1 MTHRVV
7 RARPRWQLLSIQI
20 GSVAVALLT
29 AWGMYEYGRSD
40 GGYDVVA
47 AFDQRQQLQQ
57 ELDSSYQTNTQLREQ
72 MAVLE
77 RSSQIEQEAYKQL
90 EGTVNGLQDEILEL
104 KEELAFYR
112 GIVSPG
118 DDQKAGLNLQT
129 FELNPTLIERK
140 FHYKLVLTQVL
151 SNGVVAYGNISF
163 SVEGSEEGQP
173 KEYTLAQLS
182 DNTRELSFR
191 FKYFQSFEGDLSLP
205 EGFIPSKV
213 NLVVKPKS
221 RKHTQLTESINWLI
235 QENR

>member
-1 MTHRVV
+1 MSHRVIK
-7 RARPRWQLLSIQI
+7 ARPRWQLLLIQF
-20 GSVAVALLT
+20 GSAFLAILT
-29 AWGMYEYGRSD
+29 AWGMYEYGRHD

-47 AFDQRQQLQQ
+47 AFDARQKLQN
-57 ELDSSYQTNTQLREQ
+57 ELDGSYQENARLREQ

-118 DDQKAGLNLQT
+118 DAKAGLNLQT
-129 FELNPTLIERK
+129 FELTPTLIEHEY
-140 FHYKLVLTQVL
+140 HYKLVLTQVL

-163 SVEGSEEGQP
+163 SVEGSLDGQP

-182 DNTRELSFR
+182 ELSRELRFR
-191 FKYFQSFEGDLSLP
+191 FKYFQSFEGDLILP

-213 NLVVKPKS
+213 NLVVKPRSK
-221 RKHTQLTESINWLI
+221 KHKQLSESINWMI

>member
-1 MTHRVV
+1 MTHLVV
-7 RARPRWQLLSIQI
+7 RARPRWQVLSMQF
-20 GSVAVALLT
+20 GAALAVILV
-29 AWGMYEYGRSD
+29 AWGMYEYGRHE
-40 GGYDVVA
+40 GGFDVVA
-47 AFDQRQQLQQ
+47 AFEQKQQLQLQLDGSHQ
-57 ELDSSYQTNTQLREQ
+57 ENTQLREQ

-118 DDQKAGLNLQT
+118 DAQQAGLNLQS
-129 FELNPTLIERK
+129 FELTPTLIERK

-163 SVEGSEEGQP
+163 SVEGSQEGQP
-173 KEYTLAQLS
+173 MEYTLAQLS
-182 DNTRELSFR
+182 SNDKELRFR
-191 FKYFQSFEGDLSLP
+191 FKYFQSFEGDLTLP
-205 EGFIPSKV
+205 DGFIPSKV
-213 NLVVKPKS
+213 NLVVKPRS
-221 RKHTQLTESINWLI
+221 QKHKQLTESINWMI

>member
-1 MTHRVV
+1 MSHRVI
-7 RARPRWQLLSIQI
+7 RARPRWQLISIQL
-20 GSVAVALLT
+20 GAALAVLLT
-29 AWGMYEYGRSD
+29 AWGMYEYGRND

-47 AFDQRQQLQQ
+47 AFDQRQKLKQ
-57 ELDSSYQTNTQLREQ
+57 ELDDSYQTNTQLREQ

-118 DDQKAGLNLQT
+118 NAQAGLNLQT
-129 FELNPTLIERK
+129 FELSPTLIERK
-140 FHYKLVLTQVL
+140 YRYKLVLTQVL

-163 SVEGSEEGQP
+163 SVEGSKEGQP
-173 KEYTLAQLS
+173 MEYTLAQLS
-182 DNTRELSFR
+182 DLNKELRFR
-191 FKYFQSFEGDLSLP
+191 FKYFQAFEGDLVLP

-213 NLVVKPKS
+213 NLVVKPRS
-221 RKHTQLTESINWLI
+221 RKHKQLTKSINWMI

>member
-1 MTHRVV
+1 MSHRVV
-7 RARPRWQLLSIQI
+7 RARPRWQLISFQVGAAL
-20 GSVAVALLT
+20 AVILT

-47 AFDQRQQLQQ
+47 AFDQRQKLQD
-57 ELDSSYQTNTQLREQ
+57 ELDSSYKTNNQLREQ

-118 DDQKAGLNLQT
+118 DARTGLNLQT
-129 FELNPTLIERK
+129 FELSPTLIERK
-140 FHYKLVLTQVL
+140 YRYKLVLTQVL

-163 SVEGSEEGQP
+163 SVEGSKEGQP
-173 KEYTLAQLS
+173 VEYTLAQLS
-182 DNTRELSFR
+182 DNTGELRFR
-191 FKYFQSFEGDLSLP
+191 FKYFQSFEGDISLP

-221 RKHTQLTESINWLI
+221 RKHKQLTESINWMI

>member
-1 MTHRVV
+1 MSHRVV

-20 GSVAVALLT
+20 GSALAVILI
-29 AWGMYEYGRSD
+29 AWGMYEYGRHD
-40 GGYDVVA
+40 GGYDVIA
-47 AFDQRQQLQQ
+47 AFEKRQQLQGK
-57 ELDSSYQTNTQLREQ
+57 LDDSYQENAQLREQ

-90 EGTVNGLQDEILEL
+90 ESTVNGLQDEILEL

-118 DDQKAGLNLQT
+118 DARTGLNLQT
-129 FELNPTLIERK
+129 FELTPTLIERK
-140 FHYKLVLTQVL
+140 YHYKLVLTQVL

-163 SVEGSEEGQP
+163 SVEGSQEGEP

-182 DNTRELSFR
+182 DINQELRFR
-191 FKYFQSFEGDLSLP
+191 FKYFQSFEGDVSLP

-213 NLVVKPKS
+213 NLVVKPRS
-221 RKHTQLTESINWLI
+221 RKHKQLTEAINWMI
-235 QENR
+235 QENQ